1 MTIKIYK
8 PSKTSMQSGFK
19 KTKLWLAEYIS
30 EVEKVKD
37 SLMGWNSSLDTK
49 SQIKLFFDTKEQA
62 IEWAK
67 KNNSQYFVE
76 EPKQR
81 KIKPKSYA
89 SNFDTNRKSPT
100 NKFGFIDPDGIV
112 NGSYAKLLKNTATII
127 AIKKVLKTSI
137 ILSLIS
143 K

>member
-1 MTIKIYK
+1 MTVKIYK

-49 SQIKLFFDTKEQA
+49 SQIKLFLLR
-62 IEWAK
+62 
-67 KNNSQYFVE
+67 KN
-76 EPKQR
+76 
-81 KIKPKSYA
+81 
-89 SNFDTNRKSPT
+89 
-100 NKFGFIDPDGIV
+100 
-112 NGSYAKLLKNTATII
+112 KLLNGQKKII
-127 AIKKVLKTSI
+127 INMKLSI
-137 ILSLIS
+137 QMRE